1 MLLSFPSLVDQFRAN
16 VSGVI
21 HVGGHIGEE
30 LKTYRDRGVK
40 NLIMFEP
47 QKHCYDQIVNE
58 AKVLGMTDIKLVNK
72 ALGNVVEE
80 KEIVS
85 DPTGLTGSLLKPKEV
100 YNFPDLDESKW
111 THHEMV
117 QVSRLDDEIPEDH
130 NYNFLNMDTQGYELE
145 VLKGATRV
153 MEKID
158 YVYTEVNR
166 IEVYENNAMV
176 EELDAFMLQYDMIR
190 AHEWWHVHGWGD
202 AFYIKTHLI

>member
-1 MLLSFPSLVDQFRAN
+1 MLLSYPGLVRQFNCN

-30 LKTYRDRGVK
+30 LQVYKDQGVR

-47 QKHCYDQIVNE
+47 QKHCFDQIVETSNQM
-58 AKVLGMTDIKLVNK
+58 GMTDIKLVNK
-72 ALGNVVEE
+72 ALGSVVEE

-85 DPTGLTGSLLKPKEV
+85 DPTGLTGSLLKGKEV

-111 THHEMV
+111 THREMV
-117 QVSRLDDEIPEDH
+117 QVSKLDDEIPEDH

-158 YVYTEVNR
+158 YVYTEVNKV
-166 IEVYENNAMV
+166 EVYEDNALV
-176 EELDAFMLQYDMIR
+176 EEIDEFLKGYGMIR
-190 AHEWWHVHGWGD
+190 AKEWWHVHGWGD
-202 AFYIKTHLI
+202 AFYIRENLI